1 MMAEAVIVREYAELT
16 TDLVDSTL
24 DRAHISET
32 CYDWLLEQYA
42 RQKTSGS
49 PLLSV
54 AGRKSLKLDSFVG
67 FIQSPCGTS
76 IEILPKHFRQQ
87 PDDNA
92 IEQSRRVLLKMIAV
106 SLNLPVRDMG
116 TADLKLLKHP
126 LPEWI
131 YARFLQELDRLYKR
145 GLCFTYESVEEE
157 SRFLRGQLNTT
168 LQLRQPPGREHRFQI
183 RHEIFTA
190 NRPENRLI
198 KRALECARNQVRQAD
213 NWRLA
218 NEFSHLLDPIS
229 ASDDVKGD
237 FQRWNDNRLMVAYR
251 DIRPWCELI
260 IHRLSPIAQ
269 KGTHEGISL
278 LFPME
283 KLFENY
289 VEFCLR
295 KSVKPGWH
303 LQSQAASQYLC
314 RHQPGQTGWTR
325 NMFLMKPDFVLSCG
339 SLLQVLDT
347 KWKLLDD
354 QNIND
359 KYGLKQA
366 DFYQMFA
373 YGQKYLKGN
382 GELMLIYPATD
393 DFEGPLPVFDFDHR
407 LRLWVVPFDLH
418 TDRLVEGNYTDYFPS
433 LFLSQALSP
442 AAI

>member
-1 MMAEAVIVREYAELT
+1 MMAEVVIVREYAELT
-16 TDLVDSTL
+16 TEQVNPTL
-24 DRAHISET
+24 NLAHIHET
-32 CYDWLLEQYA
+32 CYDWLLEQYT
-42 RQKTSGS
+42 RQNTSVR

-54 AGRKSLKLDSFVG
+54 TGRKSLKLDSFVG

-76 IEILPKHFRQQ
+76 IEILPKHFRQL
-87 PDDNA
+87 PDDNE
-92 IEQSRRVLLKMIAV
+92 IEQSRRVLLKMVTV

-116 TADLKLLKHP
+116 TAELKLLKYP

-131 YARFLQELDRLYKR
+131 YARFLQELERLYKR
-145 GLCFTYESVEEE
+145 GVRFTYQTTEEE
-157 SRFLRGQLNTT
+157 SRFLRGQLNTS

-190 NRPENRLI
+190 NRPENRLL
-198 KRALECARNQVRQAD
+198 KRALEYTRNQVRQAD

-218 NEFSHLLDPIS
+218 NELSHLLEPIS

-251 DIRPWCELI
+251 DIKPWCELI
-260 IHRLSPIAQ
+260 LYQLSPITQ
-269 KGTHEGISL
+269 KGSHEGNSL

-314 RHQPGQTGWTR
+314 RHQPEQTGWTQ
-325 NMFLMKPDFVLSCG
+325 NMFLMKPDFVLSSG

-347 KWKLLDD
+347 KWKLLNAQDFR
-354 QNIND
+354 D

-393 DFEGPLPVFDFDHR
+393 EFTTPLSAFDFDDS

-433 LFLSQALSP
+433 LFLSQTFGS